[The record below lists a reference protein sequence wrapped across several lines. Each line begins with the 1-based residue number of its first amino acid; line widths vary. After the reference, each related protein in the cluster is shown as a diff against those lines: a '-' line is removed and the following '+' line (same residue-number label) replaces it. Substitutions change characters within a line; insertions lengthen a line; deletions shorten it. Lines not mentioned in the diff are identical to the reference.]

1 MLGRMNSPTPAPA
14 PSRVLFYGVTGSG
27 KSTAARAYA
36 ARTGLPEYSADDDIG
51 WLPGWQQPGDDE
63 QRKTAA
69 RIAALDEWVL
79 DSAYG
84 VWRDLI
90 VPRAELIVGLDYPR
104 WLSLLRLVRRSIR
117 RVTTREAV
125 CNGNRETLRRLF
137 AKDSIVAW
145 HFRSFTRKRR
155 VMRSL
160 GSAGGSAEIL
170 IFRRPRELE
179 AWLNGLPSAPPAAT
193 APSGT
198 RPASGALEECG

>member
-1 MLGRMNSPTPAPA
+1 MLGRMNSPTPPPG

-27 KSTAARAYA
+27 KSSAARAYA

-63 QRKTAA
+63 QREAAA

-117 RVTTREAV
+117 RVVAKEEV

-137 AKDSIVAW
+137 AKDSIIAW
-145 HFRSFTRKRR
+145 HFRSFTRKRQ

-160 GSAGGSAEIL
+160 SGAGGSAEVL

-179 AWLNGLPSAPPAAT
+179 AWLNGLRSAPAVET
-193 APSGT
+193 IPSGT
-198 RPASGALEECG
+198 RPASGASEECG